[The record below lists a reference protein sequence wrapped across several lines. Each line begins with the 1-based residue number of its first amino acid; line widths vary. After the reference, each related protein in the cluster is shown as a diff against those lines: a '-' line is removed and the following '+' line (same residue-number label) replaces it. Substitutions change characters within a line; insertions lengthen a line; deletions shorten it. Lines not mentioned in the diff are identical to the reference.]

1 MMQVVIRLVVKAKT
15 HKVTKVKVPVKNKF
29 KN

>member
-1 MMQVVIRLVVKAKT
+1 MQVVIRLVVKAKT